1 MNPKQCFQSI
11 YKYDLS
17 ENHYKQCIP
26 VICNQMFI
34 RAIKRDDKKYLI
46 SNVISFIWHLNLKI
60 NMQLLIKIVVIENVT
75 CYLEIS
81 FQYPRRFCKF
91 SMCDCK
97 RSILGLMSDL
107 KFPSNDLISPP
118 IELPNSALSF

>member
-1 MNPKQCFQSI
+1 MSSLLFA
-11 YKYDLS
+11 
-17 ENHYKQCIP
+17 
-26 VICNQMFI
+26 F
-34 RAIKRDDKKYLI
+34 
-46 SNVISFIWHLNLKI
+46 NLKI
-60 NMQLLIKIVVIENVT
+60 NMLLLIKIVVIESVPF
-75 CYLEIS
+75 YLEIS
-81 FQYPRRFCKF
+81 FPISSPRFCKF

>member
-34 RAIKRDDKKYLI
+34 RAIKKRWQEI
-46 SNVISFIWHLNLKI
+46 SNF
-60 NMQLLIKIVVIENVT
+60 
-75 CYLEIS
+75 
-81 FQYPRRFCKF
+81 
-91 SMCDCK
+91 
-97 RSILGLMSDL
+97 
-107 KFPSNDLISPP
+107 
-118 IELPNSALSF
+118 